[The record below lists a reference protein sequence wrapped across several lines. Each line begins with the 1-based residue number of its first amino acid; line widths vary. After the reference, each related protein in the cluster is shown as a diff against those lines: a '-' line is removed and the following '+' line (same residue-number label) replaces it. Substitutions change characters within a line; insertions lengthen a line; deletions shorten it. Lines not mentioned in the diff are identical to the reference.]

1 MALKKEKKKKG
12 SIDSFPSLT
21 SDALKILYF
30 FFVLEKKTK
39 NSFKKMAPLFK
50 LLVVE
55 GEEKKERG
63 AVASSQTNAFDL
75 NRHAFLLTDH
85 LPPKGKKKKKKI

>member
-1 MALKKEKKKKG
+1 
-12 SIDSFPSLT
+12 
-21 SDALKILYF
+21 
-30 FFVLEKKTK
+30 
-39 NSFKKMAPLFK
+39 MAPLFK

-85 LPPKGKKKKKKI
+85 LPPKGKKKKKKFEKKRPLENYSTGTPLE